1 MNKGTKITL
10 VVMLVII
17 FTYVVTGVYS
27 KYFAINGNRVNDTE
41 SEKNKKSYTYQLT
54 SGDDNII
61 LVASSNDETTTFKY
75 LFDESGDVYRIE
87 IIEECASEADA
98 KKYYDGIN
106 ETSDISNIY
115 SNIDLESNTVTMILK
130 QDYVDYHK
138 QFSKEEI
145 YKMQE
150 DTIANNDE
158 ESL

>member
-17 FTYVVTGVYS
+17 FVYVMSGVYS
-27 KYFAINGNRVNDTE
+27 KYFSTNDNKTNNVQD
-41 SEKNKKSYTYQLT
+41 EKEKYTYQLT
-54 SGDDNII
+54 SGDNDII
-61 LVASSNDETTTFKY
+61 LVARSNDETTTFKY

-87 IIEECASEADA
+87 IVEECASDDDA
-98 KKYYDGIN
+98 KKYYDGIKK
-106 ETSDISNIY
+106 TSDISNIY
-115 SNIDLESNTVTMILK
+115 SNIELENNTVTMILK

-150 DTIANNDE
+150 DTIAASDK

>member
-17 FTYVVTGVYS
+17 FVYVMSGVYS
-27 KYFAINGNRVNDTE
+27 KYFSTNDNKTNNTQD
-41 SEKNKKSYTYQLT
+41 EKEKYTYQLT
-54 SGDDNII
+54 SGDNDII
-61 LVASSNDETTTFKY
+61 LVARSNDETTTFKY

-87 IIEECASEADA
+87 IVEECASDDDA
-98 KKYYDGIN
+98 KKYYDGIKK
-106 ETSDISNIY
+106 TSDISNIY
-115 SNIDLESNTVTMILK
+115 SNIELENNTVTMILK

-150 DTIANNDE
+150 DTIAASDK

>member
-1 MNKGTKITL
+1 MNKGTKIIL
-10 VVMLVII
+10 ILMIVMI
-17 FTYVVTGVYS
+17 FAYVVSGVYS
-27 KYFAINGNRVNDTE
+27 KYFSTNDNKTNNVQD
-41 SEKNKKSYTYQLT
+41 EKEKYTYQLT
-54 SGDDNII
+54 SGDNDII
-61 LVASSNDETTTFKY
+61 LVAHSKDETTTFKY

-87 IIEECASEADA
+87 IVEECASDDDA
-98 KKYYDGIN
+98 KKYYDGIK

-115 SNIDLESNTVTMILK
+115 SNIELENNTVTMILK

-150 DTIANNDE
+150 DTIAASDK

>member
-17 FTYVVTGVYS
+17 FVYVMNGVYS
-27 KYFAINGNRVNDTE
+27 KYFSTNDNKTNNVQD
-41 SEKNKKSYTYQLT
+41 EKEKYTYQLT
-54 SGDDNII
+54 SGDNDII
-61 LVASSNDETTTFKY
+61 LVARSNDETTTFKY

-87 IIEECASEADA
+87 IVEECALDDDA
-98 KKYYDGIN
+98 KKYYDGIK

-115 SNIDLESNTVTMILK
+115 SNIELENNTVTMILK

-150 DTIANNDE
+150 DTIAASDK

>member
-1 MNKGTKITL
+1 MNKGTKIIL
-10 VVMLVII
+10 ILMIVMI
-17 FTYVVTGVYS
+17 FVYVVSGVYS
-27 KYFAINGNRVNDTE
+27 KYFSTNDSKTNNNTQD
-41 SEKNKKSYTYQLT
+41 EKEKYTYQLT
-54 SGDDNII
+54 SGDNDII
-61 LVASSNDETTTFKY
+61 LVAHSKDETTTFKY

-87 IIEECASEADA
+87 IVEECASDDDA
-98 KKYYDGIN
+98 KKYYDGIK

-115 SNIDLESNTVTMILK
+115 SNIELENNTVTMILK

-150 DTIANNDE
+150 DTIAASDK